1 MSDDISRRRRAKRPP
16 ATSVESRENQMIAL
30 AVDLAE
36 EQIRTG
42 RASAQV
48 ITHYLKLGTQRE
60 KLEQERIRQ
69 ENELL
74 KAKVQNLADQ
84 EDIKELYGQA
94 LVAMRSYQG
103 GQPDEQDAELY

>member
-1 MSDDISRRRRAKRPP
+1 
-16 ATSVESRENQMIAL
+16 MIAL

-36 EQIRTG
+36 EQIRAG

-60 KLEQERIRQ
+60 ILERERLQR

-74 KAKVQNLADQ
+74 KAKVENLAAQ
-84 EDIKELYGQA
+84 EDVRELYGQA
-94 LVAMRSYQG
+94 LEAMRSYRG
-103 GQPDEQDAELY
+103 GQPDEQDSEL